1 MSIAVGD
8 GLDMRQ
14 KGNYTQE
21 QVPGN
26 SLEVQWLGHSN
37 LIAQP
42 AFNPWSGN

>member
-1 MSIAVGD
+1 MLIAVGN

-14 KGNYTQE
+14 KGNHTLE

-26 SLEVQWLGHSN
+26 SLEVQWLGHSD

-42 AFNPWSGN
+42 AFNLWSGN